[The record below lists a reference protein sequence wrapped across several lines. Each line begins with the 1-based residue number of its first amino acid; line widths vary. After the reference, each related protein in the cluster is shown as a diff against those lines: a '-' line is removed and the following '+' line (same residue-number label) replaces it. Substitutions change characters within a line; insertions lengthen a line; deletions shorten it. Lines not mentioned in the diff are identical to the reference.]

1 MMQSHACNAG
11 TNRTKRSHTA
21 FSVHPTIHQHGRLM
35 DSRVADHVLGLRGV
49 VLAVD
54 QRVWNDWALGILRDA
69 RSQRP
74 AELQNYRND
83 LWGSDACR
91 QFLLFF
97 QNRTGGVLRFRSRSS
112 AFLSPDGIRATN
124 VCAAAARRA
133 PADYGLHVVRSA
145 LCAL

>member
-11 TNRTKRSHTA
+11 TSRTKRSHTA
-21 FSVHPTIHQHGRLM
+21 FSVHSAIHQHGRLM

-54 QRVWNDWALGILRDA
+54 QRVWNDWALGILPDA

-74 AELQNYRND
+74 AELQSHRND
-83 LWGSDACR
+83 LWGSDARR

-97 QNRTGGVLRFRSRSS
+97 QNRTGGVLRFRSCGS
-112 AFLSPDGIRATN
+112 AFFFSYGIWATN
-124 VCAAAARRA
+124 VFTAAAR
-133 PADYGLHVVRSA
+133 
-145 LCAL
+145 